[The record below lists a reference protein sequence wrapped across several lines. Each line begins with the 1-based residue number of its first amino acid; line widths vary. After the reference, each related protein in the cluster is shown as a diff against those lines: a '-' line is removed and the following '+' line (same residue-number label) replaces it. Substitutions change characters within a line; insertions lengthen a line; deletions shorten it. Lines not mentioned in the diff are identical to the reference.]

1 MNIDTKYL
9 LNPDLLRKGK
19 VFGGMTSI
27 GIPAGTIG
35 TAIGDFIGGKKNG
48 KLYGMFGGGI
58 GSAAGATIGGI
69 IAKRKA
75 DADVRKYKLIR
86 GAAIL
91 SALGLGTGGVV
102 LTRNKKK

>member
-1 MNIDTKYL
+1 MHIDTKYL

-35 TAIGDFIGGKKNG
+35 AALGDFIGGKRNG

-58 GSAAGATIGGI
+58 GSAVGATVGGVL
-69 IAKRKA
+69 AKRRA

-91 SALGLGTGGVV
+91 GALGLGTGGII
-102 LTRNKKK
+102 LKRNKKK